1 LIKTADLI
9 AKQPEDFD
17 LHIIEAFNEIMHLT
31 LHRHA
36 DTVDA
41 FQQLEEDISEV
52 LVCYS
57 LGVYETQSNSQANR
71 VIS

>member
-1 LIKTADLI
+1 MRLI
-9 AKQPEDFD
+9 
-17 LHIIEAFNEIMHLT
+17 